1 MPGYTVED
9 ITAGQFAVKVGNEV
23 AGYISED
30 GEHPG
35 IWVNEDQ
42 NGRLMGRSATRE
54 QGAEFLAAWFGAK
67 DDTRGR
73 RIAPSP
79 TGSPK
84 G

>member
-1 MPGYTVED
+1 MNAPDCTLEE
-9 ITAGQFAVKVGNEV
+9 IAAGQFAVRVGNEV

-54 QGAEFLAAWFGAK
+54 QGAEFLAAWFVAV
-67 DDTRGR
+67 DEDRT
-73 RIAPSP
+73 
-79 TGSPK
+79 
-84 G
+84 

>member
-1 MPGYTVED
+1 VKSPGYTVEEVA
-9 ITAGQFAVKVGNEV
+9 AGQFVVRVGSEV

-35 IWVNEDQ
+35 IWVNEDP

-67 DDTRGR
+67 DET
-73 RIAPSP
+73 
-79 TGSPK
+79 
-84 G
+84 